1 MGVLW
6 MIVLGALLL
15 GPKRLHAVLG
25 HVGRA
30 KAQLEKASRN
40 VKSHLEAELEAR
52 HNDGKA
58 DFSEEMDRDQ

>member
-1 MGVLW
+1 MGVLL

-30 KAQLEKASRN
+30 KAQLENASRT
-40 VKSHLEAELEAR
+40 VKSQLKAELEAR
-52 HNDGKA
+52 HNDGKP
-58 DFSEEMDRDQ
+58 DFSEETDPDQ